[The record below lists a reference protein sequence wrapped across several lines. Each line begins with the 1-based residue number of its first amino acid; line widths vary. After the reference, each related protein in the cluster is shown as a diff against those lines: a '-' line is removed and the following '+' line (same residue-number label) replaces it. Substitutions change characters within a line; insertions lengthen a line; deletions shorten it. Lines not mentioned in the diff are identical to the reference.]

1 MGCACNVSNRKY
13 IEKERKERVEIVFFF
28 FAILEKNFCNK
39 TEERENEENKE

>member
-13 IEKERKERVEIVFFF
+13 IEKERKERVEIIFF
-28 FAILEKNFCNK
+28 FAIREKNFCNK